1 MGTSVIGASRRRRRS
16 HSDEFKAMV
25 VQACLR
31 PGVSIASVALANA
44 LNANMLRKWVIDA
57 ERAQAVAAAP
67 KSIARN
73 NALTKETPTSTPNF
87 IPLPLTVSPPPP
99 DIHIELQRSGTTV
112 KVRWP
117 TSAADQCGA
126 WLRELLR

>member
-1 MGTSVIGASRRRRRS
+1 MDTSVIGASRRRRRS

-57 ERAQAVAAAP
+57 EQAQAVAAAP
-67 KSIARN
+67 KSIVRN
-73 NALTKETPTSTPNF
+73 KTLTAETPTSTPNF
-87 IPLPLTVSPPPP
+87 RSSQSFSVTAGSVALLPRTLRWRRDCITPES
-99 DIHIELQRSGTTV
+99 TT
-112 KVRWP
+112 
-117 TSAADQCGA
+117 SH
-126 WLRELLR
+126 